1 MFAEFQV
8 GQVLWSMMW
17 FFIFFIWIML
27 LFQVFADL
35 FRSHDLSGFSK
46 VIWILVILI
55 LPYLGVFIYLI
66 ARGSK
71 MAEHNMAAAQEADA
85 QFRQYVQE
93 SAGSSSAA
101 DEIARLAQLHKD
113 GTLSDEE
120 FAKAKA
126 KVVS

>member
-1 MFAEFQV
+1 
-8 GQVLWSMMW
+8 
-17 FFIFFIWIML
+17 
-27 LFQVFADL
+27 
-35 FRSHDLSGFSK
+35 

-71 MAEHNMAAAQEADA
+71 MAEHNMQAAQQADA

>member
-17 FFIFFIWIML
+17 FFLFFIWIML

-35 FRSHDLSGFSK
+35 FRSDDLSGVSK
-46 VIWILVILI
+46 VIWIIAILI

-66 ARGSK
+66 ARGGK
-71 MAEHNMAAAQEADA
+71 MAEHNMKAAQDADA
-85 QFRQYVQE
+85 QFRQYVKE
-93 SAGSSSAA
+93 TAGSGSAA
-101 DEIARLAQLHKD
+101 DEIARLSQLHKD

-120 FAKAKA
+120 YAKLKA